1 MNELWLIS
9 EAGWQG
15 YLARMIHK
23 QAQMKS
29 MAGLNPFNASDRKEI
44 SSHIQGLQGMKLWYD
59 DEEDDEA
66 EVDGDR
72 EPSPYE
78 LAGAYHYM
86 VDIKENVAVLH
97 ISGTLISDYHW
108 YNRIFDEI
116 SYPEIISSIEYL
128 MGLHDAGTIDT
139 VVVNY
144 NTPGGA
150 VHGIETAAHALE
162 TMGKSLKMVSHA
174 ETQMTSG
181 GVWLGVSA
189 KHISANRMAVVASI
203 GVIAVHMSYN
213 RMLTEAGI
221 DATVLRSGSEKALGT
236 PYEAYDA
243 KAKAI
248 MQESMDLVHQEFKTR
263 VGEGRSL
270 TPAQVE
276 TISTGRSFMAFQ
288 PEVSILIDEVTTLDA
303 VVAKHIAVHN
313 PRTSATNFNLSSVQI
328 IGEGAGTMKVKVLNA
343 KGQAAVAAGLTAEK
357 AFLDASMYEE
367 REATAADNVDDKGNV
382 VVDEKDKDGNKD
394 VVDKDGNKDVV
405 DKDGDKEAD
414 KPGVKDDAN
423 KTVQTRLE
431 ESLKANGR
439 LEAKIEQ
446 LEAEVTAG
454 KEALTLAQAASSNLE
469 TIALSAINKMEV
481 ALGTS
486 TSDESLK
493 GSAIV
498 ARHAQITEKFNKTFS
513 IGAKATVP
521 ADEDLSARGGDED
534 TVELNRR
541 LGIKK

>member
-29 MAGLNPFNASDRKEI
+29 LAGLNPFNASDRKEI

-59 DEEDDEA
+59 DEEDDDIQ
-66 EVDGDR
+66 VDGQDK

-97 ISGTLISDYHW
+97 ISGTLVSDYNW

-116 SYPEIISSIEYL
+116 SYPEIISSIDYL
-128 MGLHDAGTIDT
+128 MGLHEAGTIDT

-221 DATVLRSGSEKALGT
+221 DATVMRSGSEKALGT
-236 PYEAYDA
+236 PYEAYDD

-263 VGEGRSL
+263 VGAGRNL

-328 IGEGAGTMKVKVLNA
+328 L
-343 KGQAAVAAGLTAEK
+343 
-357 AFLDASMYEE
+357 
-367 REATAADNVDDKGNV
+367 
-382 VVDEKDKDGNKD
+382 
-394 VVDKDGNKDVV
+394 
-405 DKDGDKEAD
+405 
-414 KPGVKDDAN
+414 
-423 KTVQTRLE
+423 
-431 ESLKANGR
+431 SL
-439 LEAKIEQ
+439 IH
-446 LEAEVTAG
+446 
-454 KEALTLAQAASSNLE
+454 
-469 TIALSAINKMEV
+469 I
-481 ALGTS
+481 
-486 TSDESLK
+486 
-493 GSAIV
+493 
-498 ARHAQITEKFNKTFS
+498 
-513 IGAKATVP
+513 
-521 ADEDLSARGGDED
+521 
-534 TVELNRR
+534 
-541 LGIKK
+541 

>member
-15 YLARMIHK
+15 YLSRMIHK

-29 MAGLNPFNASDRKEI
+29 LTGLNPFNASDRKEI
-44 SSHIQGLQGMKLWYD
+44 SNHVQGLQGMKLWYD
-59 DEEDDEA
+59 DEEDDDETQ
-66 EVDGDR
+66 VDGER

-116 SYPEIISSIEYL
+116 SYPEIISSIDYL
-128 MGLHDAGTIDT
+128 MGLHESGTIDT

-221 DATVLRSGSEKALGT
+221 DATVMRSGSEKALGT

-263 VGEGRSL
+263 VGAGRNL

-303 VVAKHIAVHN
+303 VVAKHVAVHN
-313 PRTSATNFNLSSVQI
+313 PRTSATNFNLSPVQI

-343 KGQAAVAAGLTAEK
+343 KGQAAVAAGLAAEQ

-367 REATAADNVDDKGNV
+367 REATAADNVDDKGV
-382 VVDEKDKDGNKD
+382 VEDKDNKD
-394 VVDKDGNKDVV
+394 VLDKPTEPAVKEGVTEPVV
-405 DKDGDKEAD
+405 KDGDD
-414 KPGVKDDAN
+414 KGIQQRLDD
-423 KTVQTRLE
+423 
-431 ESLKANGR
+431 SLKANGR

-446 LEAEVTAG
+446 LQGEVAAG
-454 KEALTLAQAASSNLE
+454 KEALSLAAAAATSLE
-469 TIALSAINKMEV
+469 VIALTSINKMEV

-486 TSDESLK
+486 TSDSSLK
-493 GSAIV
+493 GAAIV
-498 ARHAQITEKFNKTFS
+498 ARHTQITEKFNQTFS
-513 IGAKATVP
+513 IGAKASVP
-521 ADEDLSARGGDED
+521 AGDDLSLRGTDAD
-534 TVELNRR
+534 SDELNRR
-541 LGIKK
+541 LGTKK

>member
-1 MNELWLIS
+1 MNDLWLIS

-15 YLARMIHK
+15 YLSRMIHK

-29 MAGLNPFNASDRKEI
+29 LATLNPMKAKDRKELVA
-44 SSHIQGLQGMKLWYD
+44 HVQGLQGMKLWYD
-59 DEEDDEA
+59 DEEDDDVQ
-66 EVDGDR
+66 VDGDR

-116 SYPEIISSIEYL
+116 SYPEIISSIDYL
-128 MGLHDAGTIDT
+128 MGLHEAGTIDT

-189 KHISANRMAVVASI
+189 KHISANRMAVIASI
-203 GVIAVHMSYN
+203 GVIAIHMSYN

-221 DATVLRSGSEKALGT
+221 DATVMRSGSEKALGT
-236 PYEAYDA
+236 AYEAYDD

-288 PEVSILIDEVTTLDA
+288 PEVSILIDEITTLDA
-303 VVAKHIAVHN
+303 VVAKHVAVHN
-313 PRTSATNFNLSSVQI
+313 PRTSATNFNLSPVQI

-367 REATAADNVDDKGNV
+367 RDATAADKVDDKGNV
-382 VVDEKDKDGNKD
+382 VDDGKDKDNKDKDETNKD
-394 VVDKDGNKDVV
+394 VVDKDGKNDV
-405 DKDGDKEAD
+405 D
-414 KPGVKDDAN
+414 KPGVTDDAT
-423 KTVQTRLE
+423 KATQTRLD
-431 ESLKANGR
+431 ESLKANGK

-446 LEAEVTAG
+446 LEAEIVAG
-454 KEALTLAQAASSNLE
+454 KEALTLANAAASSLE
-469 TIALSAINKMEV
+469 VIARTAINKMEV

-493 GSAIV
+493 GAAIV
-498 ARHAQITEKFNKTFS
+498 ARHTQITEKFEKTFS

-521 ADEDLSARGGDED
+521 ADQDLSARGGDAD
-534 TVELNRR
+534 ADELNRR
-541 LGIKK
+541 LGKK